1 MKQFKLSGSL
11 RENVGRQDASALR
24 HAGRIPGVLYGGAD
38 QVHFSVGEIEMNK
51 IMAMSDTLQI
61 ELSLGE
67 KTYSS
72 ILQEVQRHPV
82 TDRIVH
88 VDFLEL
94 VPGKAVKTALPVR
107 VTGNSEGVKA
117 GGRLSINYR
126 KVRIFGK
133 PEELPSD
140 ITVDITNLK
149 IGDMVRVR
157 EVSVPGC
164 TLLEA
169 EASAIVAIQ
178 ATRASIAAEQAE
190 KDAGKGGK
198 KK

>member
-1 MKQFKLSGSL
+1 MKQFKLSGSH
-11 RENVGRQDASALR
+11 RENVGRQDATALR
-24 HAGRIPGVLYGGAD
+24 NAGRIPGVLYGGD
-38 QVHFSVGEIEMNK
+38 SQVHFSVTEIDMNK
-51 IMAMSDTLQI
+51 IMGMSDTLQI
-61 ELSLGE
+61 DITLGD
-67 KTYSS
+67 KTYAS

-88 VDFLEL
+88 IDLLEL
-94 VPGKAVKTALPVR
+94 IPGKAVKTSLPVR
-107 VTGNSEGVKA
+107 VTGNSEGVKS

-133 PEELPSD
+133 PEELPND

-149 IGDMVRVR
+149 IGDMIRVR

-178 ATRASIAAEQAE
+178 ATRASIAAEQAD
-190 KDAGKGGK
+190 KDAAKGGK

>member
-1 MKQFKLSGSL
+1 MKQFELSGSP
-11 RENVGRQDASALR
+11 RESVGRQDASALR
-24 HAGRIPGVLYGGAD
+24 NAGRIPGVMYGGTE
-38 QVHFSVGEIEMNK
+38 QVHFSVSEIDMNK
-51 IMAMSDTLQI
+51 IMGMSDTLQI
-61 ELSLGE
+61 NLSLGN

-82 TDRIVH
+82 TDKIVH

-94 VPGKAVKTALPVR
+94 VPGKAVKTSLPVR

-117 GGRLSINYR
+117 GGRLAINYR

-133 PEELPSD
+133 PEALPND

>member
-1 MKQFKLSGSL
+1 MKQFELSGSL
-11 RENVGRQDASALR
+11 RENVGRQDATALR
-24 HAGRIPGVLYGGAD
+24 NSGRIPAVLYGGSS
-38 QVHFSVGEIEMNK
+38 QVHLSLTEIDMNK
-51 IMAMSDTLQI
+51 IMGMSDTLQI
-61 ELSLGE
+61 NLGLGD
-67 KTYSS
+67 KTYST

-94 VPGKAVKTALPVR
+94 VPGKAVKTSLPVR
-107 VTGNSEGVKA
+107 VTGNSEGVKS

-133 PEELPSD
+133 PEELPND

-149 IGDMVRVR
+149 IGDMIRVR

>member
-1 MKQFKLSGSL
+1 MKQFKLSGSH
-11 RENVGRQDASALR
+11 RENVGRQDATALR
-24 HAGRIPGVLYGGAD
+24 NAGRIPGVLYGGSS
-38 QVHFSVGEIEMNK
+38 QVHFSVTEIDMNK
-51 IMAMSDTLQI
+51 IMGMSDTLQI
-61 ELSLGE
+61 DITLGD
-67 KTYSS
+67 KTYAS

-88 VDFLEL
+88 IDLLEL
-94 VPGKAVKTALPVR
+94 IPGKAVKTSLPVR
-107 VTGNSEGVKA
+107 VTGNSEGVKS

-133 PEELPSD
+133 PEELPND

-149 IGDMVRVR
+149 IGDMIRVR

-178 ATRASIAAEQAE
+178 ATRASIAAEQAD
-190 KDAGKGGK
+190 KDAAKGGK

>member
-1 MKQFKLSGSL
+1 MKQFELSGSP
-11 RENVGRQDASALR
+11 RESVGRQDASALR
-24 HAGRIPGVLYGGAD
+24 NAGRIPGVMYGGTE
-38 QVHFSVGEIEMNK
+38 QVHFSVSEIDMNK
-51 IMAMSDTLQI
+51 IMGMSDTLQI
-61 ELSLGE
+61 NLSLGN

-82 TDRIVH
+82 TDKIVH

-94 VPGKAVKTALPVR
+94 VPGKAVKTSLPVR

-133 PEELPSD
+133 PEALPND

-169 EASAIVAIQ
+169 DASAIVAIQ

>member
-24 HAGRIPGVLYGGAD
+24 HAGRIPGVLYGGTD

-61 ELSLGE
+61 ELTLGE

-149 IGDMVRVR
+149 IGDMIRVR